1 MIAKEL
7 LNPKSIVIC
16 GVSSDVHK
24 PGGKALKNLLESPF
38 KGQVYAVNPKETEV
52 QGVKCY
58 AKVDDLPQVDC
69 AILCIAAKFC
79 TQTVD
84 VLAKEKGTKGFIII
98 SAGFSEENA
107 EGAAIEKHI
116 VDTINSVGGS
126 LIGPNC
132 TGFLNTNYAGC
143 FDTPIPTLDPKGVDF
158 ITGSGATAV
167 FIKEYGMSNGLK
179 FNSVWAVGNSAQLGI
194 EDVLEHLDETFDP
207 ERSSRVIM
215 LYMEKI
221 GDPQRLLKH
230 SRSLINKGCH
240 IAAIKSGGSVAGSR
254 AASSHTG
261 ALATNDA
268 AVDALFRKAG
278 IVRCQNRQEL
288 TTVCAVFM
296 YPELKG
302 NRCAVV
308 THAGGPAVML
318 TDVLSNGGMEV
329 PSLKEHPK
337 APELLSKLFAGSSVG
352 NPIDFLA
359 TGTAE
364 QLGYILD
371 AVENDFDEID
381 FSVVIFGSP
390 GLFSNKEVYD
400 LLDQKMR
407 TCKKPIFP
415 VLPSII
421 NVKEEIEDF
430 IAKGNINF
438 PEECVLGNAICKIYN
453 TPKPKTGIVES
464 LPIDKLI
471 ISPANEPANEPD
483 KDAVAAVAESIRQWG
498 MLSPITVSPKDGNY
512 RVVAGAK
519 RVRAAALAGMKE
531 IMAYIQEDAAVSDQP
546 DIDVVRIRKTVERC
560 KDGYMEIAD
569 YNELL
574 DAAGISR
581 KKSVEVSNK
590 EDALAF
596 AKEVGCSKDVP
607 LVMKVVGPLH
617 KSDVGGVTL
626 GVKDL
631 DTVAREFDRLIVI
644 PETYAVEMYPMLDGT
659 DVYIGAIRDP
669 KFGHQVFFGL
679 GGIFIEVLK
688 DVESVLVPTNK
699 EEVLK
704 KLKNLKGYKILEGVR
719 GQEGVN
725 LDLYADQIV
734 RVSALV
740 QAAPEIAEM
749 DLNPLLGNPR
759 YVTAVDARIR
769 LEK

>member
-7 LNPKSIVIC
+7 LNPRSIVIC
-16 GVSSDVHK
+16 GASSDVHK
-24 PGGKALKNLLESPF
+24 PGGKSLKNLLESPF

-79 TQTVD
+79 AQTVD
-84 VLAKEKGTKGFIII
+84 VLAKEKGCKGFIIV
-98 SAGFSEENA
+98 SAGFSEESH
-107 EGAAIEKHI
+107 EGAEIEKHI

-132 TGFLNTNYAGC
+132 TGFLNVNYAGC
-143 FDTPIPTLDPKGVDF
+143 FDTPIPPLDPKGVDF

-207 ERSSRVIM
+207 VKSSHVIM

-240 IAAIKSGGSVAGSR
+240 IAAIKSGGSAAGSR

-302 NRCAVV
+302 KRCAVI

-329 PSLKEHPK
+329 PSLKDHPAS
-337 APELLSKLFAGSSVG
+337 APLLEKLFGGSSVG

-364 QLGYILD
+364 QLGYIID
-371 AVENDFDEID
+371 TVENEYTDID

-421 NVKEEIEDF
+421 NVKSEIEDF

-438 PEECVLGNAICKIYN
+438 PEECVLGNALVKVYH
-453 TPKPKTGIVES
+453 TPKPQPENVE
-464 LPIDKLI
+464 LPK
-471 ISPANEPANEPD
+471 
-483 KDAVAAVAESIRQWG
+483 
-498 MLSPITVSPKDGNY
+498 
-512 RVVAGAK
+512 
-519 RVRAAALAGMKE
+519 
-531 IMAYIQEDAAVSDQP
+531 
-546 DIDVVRIRKTVERC
+546 IDVARIRKTVERC

-581 KKSVEVSNK
+581 KKSVEVSKK

-631 DTVAREFDRLIVI
+631 DTVAKEFDRLIVI

-659 DVYIGAIRDP
+659 DVYIGAIRDE
-669 KFGHQVFFGL
+669 KFGHQIFFGL

-688 DVESVLVPTNK
+688 DVQSALAPITAAEAK
-699 EEVLK
+699 EMLK
-704 KLKNLKGYKILEGVR
+704 QLKGYKILEGVR

-725 LDLYADQIV
+725 IDLYAEQV
-734 RVSALV
+734 ARVSALV

>member
-7 LNPKSIVIC
+7 LNPRSIVVC
-16 GVSSDVHK
+16 GASSDIHK

-38 KGQVYAVNPKETEV
+38 EGPVYAVNPKETEV

-58 AKVDDLPQVDC
+58 AKVDDLPQVEC

-79 TQTVD
+79 AQTVD
-84 VLAKEKGTKGFIII
+84 VLAKEKGCKGFIII
-98 SAGFSEENA
+98 SAGFSEESH
-107 EGAAIEKHI
+107 EGAEIEKHI

-132 TGFLNTNYAGC
+132 TGFLNVNYAGC
-143 FDTPIPTLDPKGVDF
+143 FDAPIPTLDPKGVDF

-207 ERSSRVIM
+207 EKSSRVIM

-230 SRSLINKGCH
+230 SRNLINKGCH
-240 IAAIKSGGSVAGSR
+240 IAAIKSGGSAAGQR

-278 IVRCQNRQEL
+278 IVRCHNRQEL
-288 TTVCAVFM
+288 TTVCGVFM
-296 YPELKG
+296 HPEIKG
-302 NRCAVV
+302 KRCAVI

-329 PSLKEHPK
+329 PSLKDHP
-337 APELLSKLFAGSSVG
+337 ASPALLEKLFGGSSVG

-364 QLGYILD
+364 QLGYIID
-371 AVENDFDEID
+371 TVENEYDEID

-400 LLDQKMR
+400 LLDEKMK

-421 NVKEEIEDF
+421 NVKDEIEDF
-430 IAKGNINF
+430 IAKGRINF
-438 PEECVLGNAICKIYN
+438 PEECVLGNAICKVYH
-453 TPKPKTGIVES
+453 TPKPQPEHVE
-464 LPIDKLI
+464 LP
-471 ISPANEPANEPD
+471 A
-483 KDAVAAVAESIRQWG
+483 
-498 MLSPITVSPKDGNY
+498 
-512 RVVAGAK
+512 
-519 RVRAAALAGMKE
+519 
-531 IMAYIQEDAAVSDQP
+531 
-546 DIDVVRIRKTVERC
+546 IDVARIRKTIDRC
-560 KDGYMEIAD
+560 QSGYLEIAD

-581 KKSVEVSNK
+581 KKSVEVNKK

-596 AKEVGCSKDVP
+596 AKEVGCGKDTP

-631 DTVAREFDRLIVI
+631 DTVSKEFDRLMAIKD
-644 PETYAVEMYPMLDGT
+644 TYAVEMYPMLDGT
-659 DVYIGAIRDP
+659 DVYIGAIKDP

-688 DVESVLVPTNK
+688 DVQSALAPITAGEAK
-699 EEVLK
+699 EMLK
-704 KLKNLKGYKILEGVR
+704 QLKGYKILQGVR

-725 LDLYADQIV
+725 LDLYADQV
-734 RVSALV
+734 ARVSALV

-769 LEK
+769 IEK

>member
-1 MIAKEL
+1 MIAREL
-7 LNPKSIVIC
+7 LDPKSIVVC
-16 GVSSDVHK
+16 GASSDIHK

-38 KGQVYAVNPKETEV
+38 SGPVYAVNPKETEV

-58 AKVDDLPQVDC
+58 ANVNELPQVEC

-79 TQTVD
+79 AQTVD
-84 VLAKEKGTKGFIII
+84 VLAKEKGCKGFIII

-116 VDTINSVGGS
+116 VETINSVGGS

-132 TGFLNTNYAGC
+132 TGFLNVNYAGC

-194 EDVLEHLDETFDP
+194 EDVLEYLDETFDP
-207 ERSSRVIM
+207 VKSSHVIM

-240 IAAIKSGGSVAGSR
+240 IAAIKSGGSAAGSR

-268 AVDALFRKAG
+268 VVDALFRKAG

-296 YPELKG
+296 HPEIKG
-302 NRCAVV
+302 KRCAVI

-329 PSLKEHPK
+329 PSLKEHP
-337 APELLSKLFAGSSVG
+337 ASPALLEKLFAGSSVG

-364 QLGYILD
+364 QLGYIID
-371 AVENDFDEID
+371 TVENEYTDID

-400 LLDQKMR
+400 LLDQKMK

-421 NVKEEIEDF
+421 NVKDEIEDF
-430 IAKGNINF
+430 IAKGRINF
-438 PEECVLGNAICKIYN
+438 PEECVLGNAICKVYD
-453 TPKPKTGIVES
+453 TPKP
-464 LPIDKLI
+464 
-471 ISPANEPANEPD
+471 
-483 KDAVAAVAESIRQWG
+483 
-498 MLSPITVSPKDGNY
+498 
-512 RVVAGAK
+512 
-519 RVRAAALAGMKE
+519 
-531 IMAYIQEDAAVSDQP
+531 QP
-546 DIDVVRIRKTVERC
+546 ENPEMPQIDVKRIREVIDSCE
-560 KDGYMEIAD
+560 DGYIDPAKI
-569 YNELL
+569 YQLL
-574 DAAGISR
+574 DAAGIAQKQIR
-581 KKSVEVSNK
+581 VVDKKQQAV
-590 EDALAF
+590 DF
-596 AKEVGCSKDVP
+596 ANEVGYP
-607 LVMKVVGPLH
+607 LVMKVVGPVH

-626 GVKDL
+626 NVRDIE
-631 DTVAREFDRLIVI
+631 TVQKEFDRLMAIKD
-644 PETYAVEMYPMLDGT
+644 TYAVEMYPMLDGT
-659 DVYIGAIRDP
+659 EVYIGAIRDE

-688 DVESVLVPTNK
+688 DVQSALAPVNVVEAKDLLT
-699 EEVLK
+699 
-704 KLKNLKGYKILEGVR
+704 KLRGYKILQGVR
-719 GQEGVN
+719 GQQPVN
-725 LDLYADQIV
+725 VDVYAEQIA

-749 DLNPLLGNPR
+749 DLNPLLGNPKN
-759 YVTAVDARIR
+759 VVAVDARIR
-769 LEK
+769 IEK

>member
-1 MIAKEL
+1 M
-7 LNPKSIVIC
+7 
-16 GVSSDVHK
+16 
-24 PGGKALKNLLESPF
+24 KNLLESPF
-38 KGQVYAVNPKETEV
+38 RGPVYAVNPKETEV

-58 AKVDDLPQVDC
+58 AKVEDLPQVDC
-69 AILCIAAKFC
+69 ALLCIAAKFC
-79 TQTVD
+79 AHTVD
-84 VLAKEKGTKGFIII
+84 VLAKEKGCKGFIII
-98 SAGFSEENA
+98 SAGFSEESH
-107 EGAAIEKHI
+107 EGAEIEKHI

-132 TGFLNTNYAGC
+132 TGFLNVNYAGC
-143 FDTPIPTLDPKGVDF
+143 FDTPIPPLNPKGVDF

-167 FIKEYGMSNGLK
+167 FIKEYGMSNGLQ

-207 ERSSRVIM
+207 EKSSHVIM

-240 IAAIKSGGSVAGSR
+240 IAAIKSGNSAAGSR

-261 ALATNDA
+261 ALATSDA

-296 YPELKG
+296 HPELRGK
-302 NRCAVV
+302 RCAVV

-329 PSLKEHPK
+329 PSLKEHPASK
-337 APELLSKLFAGSSVG
+337 ALLEKLFPGSSVG

-371 AVENDFDEID
+371 AVENDYTDID

-400 LLDQKMR
+400 LLDEKMK

-421 NVKEEIEDF
+421 NVKDEINDF
-430 IAKGNINF
+430 IAKGRINF
-438 PEECVLGNAICKIYN
+438 PEECVLGNAICKVYN
-453 TPKPKTGIVES
+453 TPKPQPEHVE
-464 LPIDKLI
+464 LP
-471 ISPANEPANEPD
+471 
-483 KDAVAAVAESIRQWG
+483 Q
-498 MLSPITVSPKDGNY
+498 
-512 RVVAGAK
+512 
-519 RVRAAALAGMKE
+519 
-531 IMAYIQEDAAVSDQP
+531 
-546 DIDVVRIRKTVERC
+546 IDVARIRKTIDRC
-560 KDGYMEIAD
+560 KDGYLEIAD

-581 KKSVEVSNK
+581 KKSVEVSKK
-590 EDALAF
+590 EEALAF

-631 DTVAREFDRLIVI
+631 DTVAKEFDRLIVI
-644 PETYAVEMYPMLDGT
+644 PETYAVEMYPMLEGL
-659 DVYIGAIRDP
+659 DVYIGAIKDA

-688 DVESVLVPTNK
+688 DVQSALAPITAAEAK
-699 EEVLK
+699 EMLK
-704 KLKNLKGYKILEGVR
+704 QLKGYKILEGVR

-725 LDLYADQIV
+725 IDLYADQV
-734 RVSALV
+734 ARVSALV

-769 LEK
+769 IEK

>member
-1 MIAKEL
+1 MIAREL
-7 LNPKSIVIC
+7 LDPKSIVVC
-16 GVSSDVHK
+16 GASSDIHK

-38 KGQVYAVNPKETEV
+38 QGPVYAVNPKETEV

-58 AKVDDLPQVDC
+58 AKVDDLPQVEC
-69 AILCIAAKFC
+69 AIICIAAKFC
-79 TQTVD
+79 AQTVD
-84 VLAKEKGTKGFIII
+84 VLAKEKGCRGFIII

-116 VDTINSVGGS
+116 VETINNVGGS

-132 TGFLNTNYAGC
+132 TGFLNVNYAGC

-207 ERSSRVIM
+207 VKSSRVIM

-240 IAAIKSGGSVAGSR
+240 IAAIKSGGSAAGSR

-268 AVDALFRKAG
+268 VVDALFRKAG

-288 TTVCAVFM
+288 TTVCGVFM
-296 YPELKG
+296 HPEIKG
-302 NRCAVV
+302 KRCAVI

-329 PSLKEHPK
+329 PSLKEHP
-337 APELLSKLFAGSSVG
+337 ASPALLEKLFAGSSVG

-364 QLGYILD
+364 QLGYIID
-371 AVENDFDEID
+371 TVENEYTDID

-400 LLDQKMR
+400 LLDQKMK

-430 IAKGNINF
+430 IAKGRINF
-438 PEECVLGNAICKIYN
+438 PEECVLGNAICKVYN
-453 TPKPKTGIVES
+453 TPKPQPENVEM
-464 LPIDKLI
+464 PKID
-471 ISPANEPANEPD
+471 
-483 KDAVAAVAESIRQWG
+483 
-498 MLSPITVSPKDGNY
+498 T
-512 RVVAGAK
+512 
-519 RVRAAALAGMKE
+519 
-531 IMAYIQEDAAVSDQP
+531 
-546 DIDVVRIRKTVERC
+546 VRIRKCIDSCEN
-560 KDGYMEIAD
+560 GYIGPD
-569 YNELL
+569 KIYELL
-574 DAAGISR
+574 DAAGIAQKQIR
-581 KKSVEVSNK
+581 VVDKKQQ
-590 EDALAF
+590 ALDF
-596 AKEVGCSKDVP
+596 ANEVGYP
-607 LVMKVVGPLH
+607 LVMKVVGPVH

-626 GVKDL
+626 NVRDIE
-631 DTVAREFDRLIVI
+631 TVGKEFDRLMAIKD
-644 PETYAVEMYPMLDGT
+644 TYAVEMYPMLDGT
-659 DVYIGAIRDP
+659 EVYIGAIRDA

-688 DVESVLVPTNK
+688 DVQSSLVPISAAEAK
-699 EEVLK
+699 EALT
-704 KLKNLKGYKILEGVR
+704 KLRGYKILQGVR
-719 GQEGVN
+719 GQQPVN
-725 LDLYADQIV
+725 VDVYAEQIA
-734 RVSALV
+734 RVAALV
-740 QAAPEIAEM
+740 MAAPEIAEM
-749 DLNPLLGNPR
+749 DLNPLLGNPKN
-759 YVTAVDARIR
+759 VVAVDARIR
-769 LEK
+769 IEK

>member
-7 LNPKSIVIC
+7 LNPKSIVVC
-16 GVSSDVHK
+16 GASSDIHK

-38 KGQVYAVNPKETEV
+38 KGPVYAVNPKEAEV

-69 AILCIAAKFC
+69 AIICIAAKFC
-79 TQTVD
+79 AQTVD
-84 VLAKEKGTKGFIII
+84 VLAKEKGCKGFIII

-132 TGFLNTNYAGC
+132 TGFLNVNYAGC
-143 FDTPIPTLDPKGVDF
+143 FDTPIPPLDPKGVDF

-207 ERSSRVIM
+207 EKSSRVIM

-240 IAAIKSGGSVAGSR
+240 IAAIKSGGSAAGSR

-268 AVDALFRKAG
+268 VVDALFRKAG

-288 TTVCAVFM
+288 TTVCAIFM
-296 YPELKG
+296 HPEIKG
-302 NRCAVV
+302 KRCAVI

-329 PSLKEHPK
+329 PSLKEHP
-337 APELLSKLFAGSSVG
+337 ASPALLEKLFAGSSVG

-364 QLGYILD
+364 QLGYIID
-371 AVENDFDEID
+371 TVENEYDDID

-400 LLDQKMR
+400 LLDAKMK

-421 NVKEEIEDF
+421 NVKDEIEDF
-430 IAKGNINF
+430 IAKGRINF

-453 TPKPKTGIVES
+453 TPKP
-464 LPIDKLI
+464 
-471 ISPANEPANEPD
+471 
-483 KDAVAAVAESIRQWG
+483 
-498 MLSPITVSPKDGNY
+498 
-512 RVVAGAK
+512 
-519 RVRAAALAGMKE
+519 
-531 IMAYIQEDAAVSDQP
+531 QP
-546 DIDVVRIRKTVERC
+546 EDVVMPQVDTARIRKCIDSCE
-560 KDGYMEIAD
+560 DGYIAPD
-569 YNELL
+569 KIYELL
-574 DAAGISR
+574 DAAGIAQKQIR
-581 KKSVEVSNK
+581 VVDKKQQ
-590 EDALAF
+590 ALDF
-596 AKEVGCSKDVP
+596 ANEVGYP
-607 LVMKVVGPLH
+607 LVMKVVGPVH

-626 GVKDL
+626 NVRDIE
-631 DTVAREFDRLIVI
+631 TVGKEFDRLMAIKD
-644 PETYAVEMYPMLDGT
+644 TYAVEMYPMLDGT
-659 DVYIGAIRDP
+659 EVYIGAIRDK

-688 DVESVLVPTNK
+688 DVQSSLVPISADEAK
-699 EEVLK
+699 EALT
-704 KLKNLKGYKILEGVR
+704 KLRGYKILQGVR
-719 GQEGVN
+719 GQQPVN
-725 LDLYADQIV
+725 IDVYAEQIA
-734 RVSALV
+734 RVAALV
-740 QAAPEIAEM
+740 MAAPEIAEM
-749 DLNPLLGNPR
+749 DLNPLLGNPKN
-759 YVTAVDARIR
+759 VVAVDARIR
-769 LEK
+769 IEK

>member
-1 MIAKEL
+1 MIAREL
-7 LNPKSIVIC
+7 LDPKSIVVC
-16 GVSSDVHK
+16 GASSDIHK

-38 KGQVYAVNPKETEV
+38 RGPVYAVNPKETEV

-58 AKVDDLPQVDC
+58 AKVDDLPQVEC

-79 TQTVD
+79 AQTVD
-84 VLAKEKGTKGFIII
+84 VLAKEKGCKGFIII
-98 SAGFSEENA
+98 SAGFSEESH
-107 EGAAIEKHI
+107 EGAEIEKHI

-132 TGFLNTNYAGC
+132 TGFLNVNYAGC
-143 FDTPIPTLDPKGVDF
+143 FDTPIPPLNPKGVDF

-167 FIKEYGMSNGLK
+167 FIKEYGMSNGLQ

-207 ERSSRVIM
+207 VKSSHVIM

-240 IAAIKSGGSVAGSR
+240 IAAIKSGNSAAGSR

-261 ALATNDA
+261 ALATSDA

-296 YPELKG
+296 HPELKG
-302 NRCAVV
+302 KRCAVV

-318 TDVLSNGGMEV
+318 TDVLSNGGMEI

-337 APELLSKLFAGSSVG
+337 APELLSKLFGGSSVG

-400 LLDQKMR
+400 LLDEKMK

-421 NVKEEIEDF
+421 NVKDEINDF
-430 IAKGNINF
+430 IAKGRINF
-438 PEECVLGNAICKIYN
+438 PEECVLGNAICKVYN
-453 TPKPKTGIVES
+453 TPKPQPEHVE
-464 LPIDKLI
+464 LPK
-471 ISPANEPANEPD
+471 
-483 KDAVAAVAESIRQWG
+483 
-498 MLSPITVSPKDGNY
+498 
-512 RVVAGAK
+512 
-519 RVRAAALAGMKE
+519 
-531 IMAYIQEDAAVSDQP
+531 
-546 DIDVVRIRKTVERC
+546 IDVARIRKTIDRC
-560 KDGYMEIAD
+560 KSGYLEIAD

-581 KKSVEVSNK
+581 KKSVEVSKK

-631 DTVAREFDRLIVI
+631 DTVAKEFDRLIVI
-644 PETYAVEMYPMLDGT
+644 PETYAVEMYPMLDGL
-659 DVYIGAIRDP
+659 DVYIGAIKDA
-669 KFGHQVFFGL
+669 KFGHQIFFGL

-688 DVESVLVPTNK
+688 DVQSALAPITAAEAK
-699 EEVLK
+699 EMLK
-704 KLKNLKGYKILEGVR
+704 QLKGYKILEGVR

-725 LDLYADQIV
+725 IDLYADQV
-734 RVSALV
+734 ARVSALV

-769 LEK
+769 IEK

>member
-1 MIAKEL
+1 MIAREL
-7 LNPKSIVIC
+7 LNPKSIVVC
-16 GVSSDVHK
+16 GASSDIHK

-38 KGQVYAVNPKETEV
+38 QGPVYAVNPKETEV

-58 AKVDDLPQVDC
+58 AKVDDLPQVEC
-69 AILCIAAKFC
+69 AIICIAAKFC
-79 TQTVD
+79 AQTVD
-84 VLAKEKGTKGFIII
+84 VLAKEKGCKGFIII

-132 TGFLNTNYAGC
+132 TGFLNVNYAGC

-194 EDVLEHLDETFDP
+194 EDVLEYLDETFDP
-207 ERSSRVIM
+207 VKSSHVIM

-240 IAAIKSGGSVAGSR
+240 IAAIKSGGSAAGSR
-254 AASSHTG
+254 AALSHTG

-268 AVDALFRKAG
+268 VVDALFRKAG
-278 IVRCQNRQEL
+278 IVRCHNRQEL
-288 TTVCAVFM
+288 TTVCGVFM
-296 YPELKG
+296 HPELKG
-302 NRCAVV
+302 KRCAVI

-329 PSLKEHPK
+329 PSLKEHP
-337 APELLSKLFAGSSVG
+337 ASPALLAKLFGGSSVG

-364 QLGYILD
+364 QLGYIID
-371 AVENDFDEID
+371 TVENEYTDID

-400 LLDQKMR
+400 LLDEKMK

-421 NVKEEIEDF
+421 NVKDEIEDF
-430 IAKGNINF
+430 IAKGRINF
-438 PEECVLGNAICKIYN
+438 PEECVLGNAICKVYN
-453 TPKPKTGIVES
+453 TPKPQPEN
-464 LPIDKLI
+464 PDMPNIDVKRI
-471 ISPANEPANEPD
+471 REVIDSCDNGYIDPD
-483 KDAVAAVAESIRQWG
+483 KIYQ
-498 MLSPITVSPKDGNY
+498 
-512 RVVAGAK
+512 
-519 RVRAAALAGMKE
+519 
-531 IMAYIQEDAAVSDQP
+531 
-546 DIDVVRIRKTVERC
+546 
-560 KDGYMEIAD
+560 
-569 YNELL
+569 LL
-574 DAAGISR
+574 DAAGIAQKQIR
-581 KKSVEVSNK
+581 VVDQKQQAV
-590 EDALAF
+590 DF
-596 AKEVGCSKDVP
+596 ANEVGYP
-607 LVMKVVGPLH
+607 LVMKVVGPVH

-626 GVKDL
+626 NVRDI
-631 DTVAREFDRLIVI
+631 DTVQKEFDRLMAIKD
-644 PETYAVEMYPMLDGT
+644 TYAVEMYPMLDGT
-659 DVYIGAIRDP
+659 EVYIGAIRDA

-688 DVESVLVPTNK
+688 DVQSALAPVNVAEAKDLLT
-699 EEVLK
+699 
-704 KLKNLKGYKILEGVR
+704 KLRGYKILQGVR
-719 GQEGVN
+719 GQQPVN
-725 LDLYADQIV
+725 IDVYAEQIA
-734 RVSALV
+734 RVSTLV
-740 QAAPEIAEM
+740 MAAPEIAEM
-749 DLNPLLGNPR
+749 DLNPLLGNPKN
-759 YVTAVDARIR
+759 VVAVDARIR
-769 LEK
+769 IEK

>member
-16 GVSSDVHK
+16 GASSDIHK
-24 PGGKALKNLLESPF
+24 PGGKSLKNLLESPF
-38 KGQVYAVNPKETEV
+38 KGQIYAVNPKETEV

-58 AKVDDLPQVDC
+58 AKVEDLPQVDC
-69 AILCIAAKFC
+69 ALLCIAAKFC
-79 TQTVD
+79 AHTVD
-84 VLAKEKGTKGFIII
+84 VLAKEKGCKGFIII
-98 SAGFSEENA
+98 SAGFSEESH
-107 EGAAIEKHI
+107 EGAEIEKHI

-132 TGFLNTNYAGC
+132 TGFLNVNYAGC
-143 FDTPIPTLDPKGVDF
+143 FDTPIPPLNPKGVDF

-167 FIKEYGMSNGLK
+167 FIKEYGMSNGLQ

-207 ERSSRVIM
+207 EKSSRVIM

-230 SRSLINKGCH
+230 SRNLINKGCH
-240 IAAIKSGGSVAGSR
+240 IAAIKSGNSAAGSR

-261 ALATNDA
+261 ALATSDA

-296 YPELKG
+296 HPEIKG
-302 NRCAVV
+302 KRCAVV

-329 PSLKEHPK
+329 PSLKEHP
-337 APELLSKLFAGSSVG
+337 ASPALLAKLFGGSSVG

-364 QLGYILD
+364 QLGYIID
-371 AVENDFDEID
+371 TVENEYDEID

-400 LLDQKMR
+400 LLDEKMK

-421 NVKEEIEDF
+421 NVKDEINDF
-430 IAKGNINF
+430 IAKGRINF

-453 TPKPKTGIVES
+453 TPKPQPEHVE
-464 LPIDKLI
+464 LPK
-471 ISPANEPANEPD
+471 
-483 KDAVAAVAESIRQWG
+483 
-498 MLSPITVSPKDGNY
+498 
-512 RVVAGAK
+512 
-519 RVRAAALAGMKE
+519 
-531 IMAYIQEDAAVSDQP
+531 
-546 DIDVVRIRKTVERC
+546 IDVARIRKTIDRC
-560 KDGYMEIAD
+560 KSGYLEIAD

-581 KKSVEVSNK
+581 KKSVEVSKK

-631 DTVAREFDRLIVI
+631 DTVAKEFDRLIVI
-644 PETYAVEMYPMLDGT
+644 PETYAVEMYPMLDGI
-659 DVYIGAIRDP
+659 DVYIGAIKDA

-688 DVESVLVPTNK
+688 DVQSALAPITAAEAK
-699 EEVLK
+699 EMLK
-704 KLKNLKGYKILEGVR
+704 QLKGYKILQGVR

-725 LDLYADQIV
+725 LDLYADQV
-734 RVSALV
+734 ARVSALV

-769 LEK
+769 IEK

>member
-1 MIAKEL
+1 MINPKL
-7 LNPKSIVIC
+7 LNPQSIVVC
-16 GVSSDVHK
+16 GASSDIHK
-24 PGGKALKNLLESPF
+24 PGGKALKNLLESAF
-38 KGQVYAVNPKETEV
+38 KGDVYAVNPKETEV

-79 TQTVD
+79 AQTVD
-84 VLAKEKGTKGFIII
+84 VLTQQKGTKGFIII
-98 SAGFSEENA
+98 SAGFSEENE

-116 VDTINSVGGS
+116 VDAINAVGGS

-132 TGFLNTNYAGC
+132 TGFLNTNYSGC
-143 FDTPIPTLDPKGVDF
+143 FDTPIPKLDPKGVDF

-207 ERSSRVIM
+207 EKSSHVIM

-221 GDPQRLLKH
+221 GDPMRLLKH

-240 IAAIKSGGSVAGSR
+240 IAAIKSGGSAAGSR

-268 AVDALFRKAG
+268 AVDALFQKAG

-288 TTVCAVFM
+288 TTVCGVFM
-296 YPELKG
+296 HPEIKG
-302 NRCAVV
+302 KRCAVI

-329 PSLKEHPK
+329 PPLKDHP
-337 APELLSKLFAGSSVG
+337 ASPALLAKLFGGSSVG

-364 QLGYILD
+364 QLGYIID
-371 AVENDFDEID
+371 TVENEYTDID

-400 LLDQKMR
+400 LLDEKMK

-421 NVKEEIEDF
+421 NVKDEIADF
-430 IAKGNINF
+430 IAKGRINF
-438 PEECVLGNAICKIYN
+438 PEECVLGNAICKVYN
-453 TPKPKTGIVES
+453 TPKPQPENVE
-464 LPIDKLI
+464 LPK
-471 ISPANEPANEPD
+471 
-483 KDAVAAVAESIRQWG
+483 
-498 MLSPITVSPKDGNY
+498 
-512 RVVAGAK
+512 
-519 RVRAAALAGMKE
+519 
-531 IMAYIQEDAAVSDQP
+531 
-546 DIDVVRIRKTVERC
+546 IDVARIRATVDRC

-581 KKSVEVSNK
+581 KKSVEVSKK

-631 DTVAREFDRLIVI
+631 DTVAKEFDRLIVI

-669 KFGHQVFFGL
+669 KFGHQIFFGL

-688 DVESVLVPTNK
+688 DVQSALAPITAAEAK
-699 EEVLK
+699 EMLT
-704 KLKNLKGYKILEGVR
+704 KLRGYKILQGVR
-719 GQEGVN
+719 GQEPVN
-725 LDLYADQIV
+725 LDLYADQV
-734 RVSALV
+734 ARVSALV

>member
-7 LNPKSIVIC
+7 LNPKSIVVC
-16 GVSSDVHK
+16 GASSDVHK

-38 KGQVYAVNPKETEV
+38 KGQVYAVNPKESEV

-58 AKVDDLPQVDC
+58 AKVDDLPQVEC
-69 AILCIAAKFC
+69 AVLCIAAKFC
-79 TQTVD
+79 AQTVD
-84 VLAKEKGTKGFIII
+84 VLAKEKGCKGFIII

-132 TGFLNTNYAGC
+132 TGFLNVNYAGC
-143 FDTPIPTLDPKGVDF
+143 FDTPIPTLDPHGVDF

-167 FIKEYGMSNGLK
+167 FIKEYGISNGLK

-207 ERSSRVIM
+207 VKSSRVIM

-230 SRSLINKGCH
+230 SRNLINKGCH
-240 IAAIKSGGSVAGSR
+240 IAAIKSGGSAAGSR

-278 IVRCQNRQEL
+278 IVRCHNRQEL

-296 YPELKG
+296 HPEIKG
-302 NRCAVV
+302 KRCAVV

-329 PSLKEHPK
+329 PSLKEHPASK
-337 APELLSKLFAGSSVG
+337 ALLEKLFPGSSVG

-371 AVENDFDEID
+371 TVENDYTDID

-400 LLDQKMR
+400 LLDEKMK

-421 NVKEEIEDF
+421 NVKDEINDF
-430 IAKGNINF
+430 ISKGRINF
-438 PEECVLGNAICKIYN
+438 PEECVLGNAICKVYH
-453 TPKPKTGIVES
+453 TPKPQPEHVE
-464 LPIDKLI
+464 LPQVD
-471 ISPANEPANEPD
+471 
-483 KDAVAAVAESIRQWG
+483 VA
-498 MLSPITVSPKDGNY
+498 
-512 RVVAGAK
+512 
-519 RVRAAALAGMKE
+519 
-531 IMAYIQEDAAVSDQP
+531 
-546 DIDVVRIRKTVERC
+546 RIRKTIDRC
-560 KDGYMEIAD
+560 KDGYLEIAD

-581 KKSVEVSNK
+581 KKSVEVSKK

-631 DTVAREFDRLIVI
+631 DTVAKEFDRLIVI
-644 PETYAVEMYPMLDGT
+644 PETYAVEMYPMLDGI
-659 DVYIGAIRDP
+659 DVYIGAIKDA
-669 KFGHQVFFGL
+669 KFGHQIFFGL

-688 DVESVLVPTNK
+688 DVQSALAPITADEAK
-699 EEVLK
+699 EMLK
-704 KLKNLKGYKILEGVR
+704 QLKGYKILQGVR

-725 LDLYADQIV
+725 LDLYADQV
-734 RVSALV
+734 ARVSALV

-769 LEK
+769 IEK

>member
-7 LNPKSIVIC
+7 LNPRSIVIC
-16 GVSSDVHK
+16 GASSDVHK
-24 PGGKALKNLLESPF
+24 PGGKSLKNLLESPF

-79 TQTVD
+79 AQTVD
-84 VLAKEKGTKGFIII
+84 VLAKEKGCKGFIIV
-98 SAGFSEENA
+98 SAGFSEESH
-107 EGAAIEKHI
+107 EGAEIEKHI

-132 TGFLNTNYAGC
+132 TGFLNVNYAGC
-143 FDTPIPTLDPKGVDF
+143 FDTPIPPLDPKGVDF

-207 ERSSRVIM
+207 VKSSHVIM

-240 IAAIKSGGSVAGSR
+240 IAAIKSGGSAAGSR

-296 YPELKG
+296 HPEIKG
-302 NRCAVV
+302 KRCAVI

-329 PSLKEHPK
+329 PSLKDHP
-337 APELLSKLFAGSSVG
+337 ASPALLEKLFGGSSVG

-364 QLGYILD
+364 QLGYIID
-371 AVENDFDEID
+371 TVENEYTDID

-400 LLDQKMR
+400 LLDEKMK

-421 NVKEEIEDF
+421 NVKDEINDF
-430 IAKGNINF
+430 IAKGRINF
-438 PEECVLGNAICKIYN
+438 PEECVLGNAICKVYN
-453 TPKPKTGIVES
+453 TPKPQPEHVD
-464 LPIDKLI
+464 LP
-471 ISPANEPANEPD
+471 A
-483 KDAVAAVAESIRQWG
+483 
-498 MLSPITVSPKDGNY
+498 
-512 RVVAGAK
+512 
-519 RVRAAALAGMKE
+519 
-531 IMAYIQEDAAVSDQP
+531 
-546 DIDVVRIRKTVERC
+546 IDVARIRRTVERC

-581 KKSVEVSNK
+581 KKSVEVSKK

-644 PETYAVEMYPMLDGT
+644 PETYAVEMYPMLDGI
-659 DVYIGAIRDP
+659 DVYIGAIKDP
-669 KFGHQVFFGL
+669 KFGHQIFFGL

-688 DVESVLVPTNK
+688 DVQSALAPITAAEAK
-699 EEVLK
+699 EMLTK
-704 KLKNLKGYKILEGVR
+704 LKGYKILQGVR

-725 LDLYADQIV
+725 IDLYAEQV
-734 RVSALV
+734 ARVSALV

>member
-1 MIAKEL
+1 MINPKL
-7 LNPKSIVIC
+7 LAPKSIVIC
-16 GVSSDVHK
+16 GASSDIHK
-24 PGGKALKNLLESPF
+24 PGGKVLKNLKESGF
-38 KGQVYAVNPKETEV
+38 KGQIYAVNPKETEV
-52 QGVKCY
+52 QGIKCFS
-58 AKVDDLPQVDC
+58 KVEELPQVDC
-69 AILCIAAKFC
+69 AILAIAAKYC
-79 TQTVD
+79 PSTVD
-84 VLAKEKGTKGFIII
+84 VLAHQKGTGGFIIV
-98 SAGFSEENA
+98 SAGFSEENETGA
-107 EGAAIEKHI
+107 ELERQI
-116 VDTINSVGGS
+116 VEHINSVGGS

-132 TGFLNTNYAGC
+132 TGFLNTNYCGA
-143 FDTPIPTLDPKGVDF
+143 FDTPIPTLDPHGVDF

-167 FIKEYGMSNGLK
+167 FIKEYGISNGLT

-194 EDVLEHLDETFDP
+194 EDVLEHLDNTFDP
-207 ERSSRVIM
+207 VKSSRVIM

-240 IAAIKSGGSVAGSR
+240 IAAIKSGGSAAGSR

-296 YPELKG
+296 HPEIKG
-302 NRCAVV
+302 KRCAVI

-337 APELLSKLFAGSSVG
+337 SPELLSKLFAGSSVG

-364 QLGYILD
+364 QLGYIID
-371 AVENDFDEID
+371 AVENDYTDID

-390 GLFSNKEVYD
+390 GLFSNHEVYT
-400 LLDQKMR
+400 LLDEKMK
-407 TCKKPIFP
+407 TCRKPIFP

-421 NVKEEIEDF
+421 NVKDEIQEF
-430 IAKGNINF
+430 INRGRINF
-438 PEECVLGNAICKIYN
+438 PEECVLGNAICKVYN
-453 TPKPKTGIVES
+453 TPKPQPEHVE
-464 LPIDKLI
+464 LP
-471 ISPANEPANEPD
+471 A
-483 KDAVAAVAESIRQWG
+483 
-498 MLSPITVSPKDGNY
+498 
-512 RVVAGAK
+512 
-519 RVRAAALAGMKE
+519 
-531 IMAYIQEDAAVSDQP
+531 
-546 DIDVVRIRKTVERC
+546 IDVARIRKTVERC

-581 KKSVEVSNK
+581 KKSVEVDKK

-626 GVKDL
+626 GVKDME
-631 DTVAREFDRLIVI
+631 TVAKEFDRLIVI
-644 PETYAVEMYPMLDGT
+644 PETYAVEMYPMLDGI

-669 KFGHQVFFGL
+669 KFGHQIFFGL

-688 DVESVLVPTNK
+688 DVQSALAPITAAEAK
-699 EEVLK
+699 EMLTQ
-704 KLKNLKGYKILEGVR
+704 LKGYKILQGVR

-725 LDLYADQIV
+725 LDLYADQIA

>member
-7 LNPKSIVIC
+7 LNPKSIVVC
-16 GVSSDVHK
+16 GASSDVHK
-24 PGGKALKNLLESPF
+24 PGGKSLKNLLESPF
-38 KGQVYAVNPKETEV
+38 KGQIYAVNPKETEV

-58 AKVDDLPQVDC
+58 AKVDDLPQVEC
-69 AILCIAAKFC
+69 AIICIAAKFC
-79 TQTVD
+79 AQTVD
-84 VLAKEKGTKGFIII
+84 VLALQKGCKGFIII
-98 SAGFSEENA
+98 SAGFSEESH
-107 EGAAIEKHI
+107 EGAEIEKHI

-132 TGFLNTNYAGC
+132 TGFLNVNYAGC
-143 FDTPIPTLDPKGVDF
+143 FDTPIPTLDPHGVDF

-167 FIKEYGMSNGLK
+167 FIKEYGISNGLK

-207 ERSSRVIM
+207 VKSSRVIM

-240 IAAIKSGGSVAGSR
+240 IAAIKSGNSAAGSR

-261 ALATNDA
+261 ALATSDA

-278 IVRCQNRQEL
+278 IVRCHNRQEL

-296 YPELKG
+296 HPEIKG
-302 NRCAVV
+302 KRCAVI

-329 PSLKEHPK
+329 PSLKEHP
-337 APELLSKLFAGSSVG
+337 ASPALLAKLFGGSSVG

-364 QLGYILD
+364 QLGYIID
-371 AVENDFDEID
+371 TVENEYTDID

-400 LLDQKMR
+400 LLDEKMK

-421 NVKEEIEDF
+421 NVKDEINDF
-430 IAKGNINF
+430 IAKGRINF
-438 PEECVLGNAICKIYN
+438 PEECVLGNAICKVYN
-453 TPKPKTGIVES
+453 TPKPQPEHVE
-464 LPIDKLI
+464 LPK
-471 ISPANEPANEPD
+471 
-483 KDAVAAVAESIRQWG
+483 
-498 MLSPITVSPKDGNY
+498 
-512 RVVAGAK
+512 
-519 RVRAAALAGMKE
+519 
-531 IMAYIQEDAAVSDQP
+531 
-546 DIDVVRIRKTVERC
+546 IDVARIRKTIDRC
-560 KDGYMEIAD
+560 KSGYLEIAD

-581 KKSVEVSNK
+581 KKSVEVSKK

-631 DTVAREFDRLIVI
+631 DTVAKEFDRLIVI
-644 PETYAVEMYPMLDGT
+644 PETYAVEMYPMLDGI
-659 DVYIGAIRDP
+659 DVYIGAIKDA
-669 KFGHQVFFGL
+669 KFGHQIFFGL

-688 DVESVLVPTNK
+688 DVQSALAPITADEAK
-699 EEVLK
+699 EMLK
-704 KLKNLKGYKILEGVR
+704 QLKGYKILQGVR

-725 LDLYADQIV
+725 LDLYADQV
-734 RVSALV
+734 ARVSALV

-769 LEK
+769 IEK

>member
-7 LNPKSIVIC
+7 LNPRSIVIC
-16 GVSSDVHK
+16 GASSDVHK
-24 PGGKALKNLLESPF
+24 PGGKSLKNLLESPF

-58 AKVDDLPQVDC
+58 AKVEDLPQVDC

-79 TQTVD
+79 AQTVD
-84 VLAKEKGTKGFIII
+84 VLAKEKGCKGFIIV
-98 SAGFSEENA
+98 SAGFSEESH
-107 EGAAIEKHI
+107 EGAEIEKHI

-132 TGFLNTNYAGC
+132 TGFLNVNYAGC
-143 FDTPIPTLDPKGVDF
+143 FDTPIPPLDPKGVDF

-207 ERSSRVIM
+207 EKSSHVIM

-240 IAAIKSGGSVAGSR
+240 IAAIKSGGSAAGSR

-302 NRCAVV
+302 KRCAVV

-318 TDVLSNGGMEV
+318 TDVLSNGGMDV
-329 PSLKEHPK
+329 PSLKDHP
-337 APELLSKLFAGSSVG
+337 ASPALLEKLFGGSSVG

-371 AVENDFDEID
+371 TVENEYTDID

-421 NVKEEIEDF
+421 NVKSEIEDF

-438 PEECVLGNAICKIYN
+438 PEECVLGNALVKVYN
-453 TPKPKTGIVES
+453 TPKPQPENVE
-464 LPIDKLI
+464 LPK
-471 ISPANEPANEPD
+471 
-483 KDAVAAVAESIRQWG
+483 
-498 MLSPITVSPKDGNY
+498 
-512 RVVAGAK
+512 
-519 RVRAAALAGMKE
+519 
-531 IMAYIQEDAAVSDQP
+531 
-546 DIDVVRIRKTVERC
+546 IDVARIRKTVERC
-560 KDGYMEIAD
+560 KNGYMEIAD

-581 KKSVEVSNK
+581 KKSVEVSKK

-631 DTVAREFDRLIVI
+631 DTVAKEFDRLIVI

-659 DVYIGAIRDP
+659 DVYIGAIRDE
-669 KFGHQVFFGL
+669 KFGHQIFFGL

-688 DVESVLVPTNK
+688 DVQSALAPITAAEAK
-699 EEVLK
+699 EMLK
-704 KLKNLKGYKILEGVR
+704 QLKGYKILEGVR

-725 LDLYADQIV
+725 IDLYADQV
-734 RVSALV
+734 ARVSALV

>member
-7 LNPKSIVIC
+7 LNPRSIVIC
-16 GVSSDVHK
+16 GASSDVHK
-24 PGGKALKNLLESPF
+24 PGGKSLKNLLESPF

-79 TQTVD
+79 AQTVD
-84 VLAKEKGTKGFIII
+84 VLAKEKGCKGFIIV
-98 SAGFSEENA
+98 SAGFSEESH
-107 EGAAIEKHI
+107 EGAEIEKHI

-132 TGFLNTNYAGC
+132 TGFLNVNYAGC
-143 FDTPIPTLDPKGVDF
+143 FDTPIPPLDPKGVDF

-207 ERSSRVIM
+207 VKSSHVIM

-240 IAAIKSGGSVAGSR
+240 IAAIKSGGSAAGSR

-296 YPELKG
+296 HPEIKG
-302 NRCAVV
+302 KRCAVI

-329 PSLKEHPK
+329 PSLKEHP
-337 APELLSKLFAGSSVG
+337 ASPALLAKLFGGSSVG

-364 QLGYILD
+364 QLGYIID
-371 AVENDFDEID
+371 TVENEYDEID

-400 LLDQKMR
+400 LLDEKMK

-421 NVKEEIEDF
+421 NVKDEIADF
-430 IAKGNINF
+430 IAKGRINF
-438 PEECVLGNAICKIYN
+438 PEECVLGNAICKVYN
-453 TPKPKTGIVES
+453 TPKPQPENVE
-464 LPIDKLI
+464 LPK
-471 ISPANEPANEPD
+471 
-483 KDAVAAVAESIRQWG
+483 
-498 MLSPITVSPKDGNY
+498 
-512 RVVAGAK
+512 
-519 RVRAAALAGMKE
+519 
-531 IMAYIQEDAAVSDQP
+531 
-546 DIDVVRIRKTVERC
+546 IDVARIRATVDRC

-581 KKSVEVSNK
+581 KKSVEVSKK

-631 DTVAREFDRLIVI
+631 DTVAKEFDRLIVI

-669 KFGHQVFFGL
+669 KFGHQIFFGL

-688 DVESVLVPTNK
+688 DVQSALAPITAAEAK
-699 EEVLK
+699 EMLT
-704 KLKNLKGYKILEGVR
+704 KLRGYKILQGVR
-719 GQEGVN
+719 GQEPVN
-725 LDLYADQIV
+725 LDLYADQV
-734 RVSALV
+734 ARVSALV

>member
-1 MIAKEL
+1 MINPKL

-16 GVSSDVHK
+16 GASSDIHK
-24 PGGKALKNLLESPF
+24 PGGKALKNLLESAF
-38 KGQVYAVNPKETEV
+38 QGQIYAVNPKETEV

-79 TQTVD
+79 AQTVD
-84 VLAKEKGTKGFIII
+84 VLTQQKGTKGFIII

-116 VDTINSVGGS
+116 VDAINAVGGS

-132 TGFLNTNYAGC
+132 TGFLNTNYSGC
-143 FDTPIPTLDPKGVDF
+143 FDTPIPKLDPKGVDF

-207 ERSSRVIM
+207 EKSSRVIM

-221 GDPQRLLKH
+221 GDPMRLLKH

-240 IAAIKSGGSVAGSR
+240 IAAIKSGGSAAGSR

-268 AVDALFRKAG
+268 AVDALFQKAG
-278 IVRCQNRQEL
+278 IVRCHNRQEL
-288 TTVCAVFM
+288 TTVCGVFM
-296 YPELKG
+296 HPEIKG
-302 NRCAVV
+302 KRCAVI

-329 PSLKEHPK
+329 PPLKDHP
-337 APELLSKLFAGSSVG
+337 ASPALLAKLFGGSSVG

-364 QLGYILD
+364 QLGYIID
-371 AVENDFDEID
+371 TVENEYDEID

-400 LLDQKMR
+400 LLDEKMK

-421 NVKEEIEDF
+421 NVKDEINDF
-430 IAKGNINF
+430 IAKGRINF
-438 PEECVLGNAICKIYN
+438 PEECVLGNAIVKVYN
-453 TPKPKTGIVES
+453 TPKPQPEHVE
-464 LPIDKLI
+464 LPQVD
-471 ISPANEPANEPD
+471 
-483 KDAVAAVAESIRQWG
+483 VA
-498 MLSPITVSPKDGNY
+498 
-512 RVVAGAK
+512 
-519 RVRAAALAGMKE
+519 
-531 IMAYIQEDAAVSDQP
+531 
-546 DIDVVRIRKTVERC
+546 RIRATVDRC

-581 KKSVEVSNK
+581 KKSVEVSKK

-631 DTVAREFDRLIVI
+631 DTVAKEFDRLIVI

-669 KFGHQVFFGL
+669 KFGHQIFFGL

-688 DVESVLVPTNK
+688 DVQSALAPITAAEAK
-699 EEVLK
+699 EMLT
-704 KLKNLKGYKILEGVR
+704 KLRGYKILQGVR
-719 GQEGVN
+719 GQEPVN
-725 LDLYADQIV
+725 LDLYADQIA

>member
-1 MIAKEL
+1 MINPKL
-7 LNPKSIVIC
+7 LNPQSIVVC
-16 GVSSDVHK
+16 GASSDIHK

-38 KGQVYAVNPKETEV
+38 KGQIYAVNPKETEV

-58 AKVDDLPQVDC
+58 AKVNDLPQVDC

-79 TQTVD
+79 AQTVD
-84 VLAKEKGTKGFIII
+84 VLAKEKGCRGFIII
-98 SAGFSEENA
+98 SAGFSEESH
-107 EGAAIEKHI
+107 EGAEIEKHI
-116 VDTINSVGGS
+116 VETINSVGGS

-132 TGFLNTNYAGC
+132 TGFLNVNYAGC
-143 FDTPIPTLDPKGVDF
+143 FDTPIPKLDPKGVDF

-207 ERSSRVIM
+207 EKSSHVIM

-230 SRSLINKGCH
+230 SRNLINKGCH
-240 IAAIKSGGSVAGSR
+240 IAAIKSGGSAAGSR

-268 AVDALFRKAG
+268 AVDALFQKAG
-278 IVRCQNRQEL
+278 IVRCHNRQEL
-288 TTVCAVFM
+288 TTVCGVFM
-296 YPELKG
+296 HPELKG
-302 NRCAVV
+302 KRCAVI

-329 PSLKEHPK
+329 PPLKDHP
-337 APELLSKLFAGSSVG
+337 ASPALLAKLFGGSSVG

-364 QLGYILD
+364 QLGYIID
-371 AVENDFDEID
+371 TVENEYDEID

-400 LLDQKMR
+400 LLDEKMK

-421 NVKEEIEDF
+421 NVKDEINDF
-430 IAKGNINF
+430 IAKGRINF
-438 PEECVLGNAICKIYN
+438 PEECVLGNALVKVYN
-453 TPKPKTGIVES
+453 TPKPQPEHVE
-464 LPIDKLI
+464 LP
-471 ISPANEPANEPD
+471 
-483 KDAVAAVAESIRQWG
+483 R
-498 MLSPITVSPKDGNY
+498 
-512 RVVAGAK
+512 
-519 RVRAAALAGMKE
+519 
-531 IMAYIQEDAAVSDQP
+531 
-546 DIDVVRIRKTVERC
+546 IDVARIRKTIDKC
-560 KDGYMEIAD
+560 GNGYMEIAD

-581 KKSVEVSNK
+581 KKSVEVSQK

-596 AKEVGCSKDVP
+596 AKEVGCNKDVP

-626 GVKDL
+626 NVKDL
-631 DTVAREFDRLIVI
+631 DTVSKEFDRLMAIKD
-644 PETYAVEMYPMLDGT
+644 TYAVEMYPMLDGT
-659 DVYIGAIRDP
+659 DVYIGAIRDD
-669 KFGHQVFFGL
+669 KFGHQIFFGL

-688 DVESVLVPTNK
+688 DVQSALAPITAAEAK
-699 EEVLK
+699 EMLT
-704 KLKNLKGYKILEGVR
+704 KLRGYKILQGVR
-719 GQEGVN
+719 GQEPVN
-725 LDLYADQIV
+725 IDLYADQV
-734 RVSALV
+734 ARVSALV

>member
-1 MIAKEL
+1 M
-7 LNPKSIVIC
+7 
-16 GVSSDVHK
+16 
-24 PGGKALKNLLESPF
+24 
-38 KGQVYAVNPKETEV
+38 
-52 QGVKCY
+52 
-58 AKVDDLPQVDC
+58 
-69 AILCIAAKFC
+69 
-79 TQTVD
+79 
-84 VLAKEKGTKGFIII
+84 
-98 SAGFSEENA
+98 
-107 EGAAIEKHI
+107 
-116 VDTINSVGGS
+116 
-126 LIGPNC
+126 
-132 TGFLNTNYAGC
+132 
-143 FDTPIPTLDPKGVDF
+143 
-158 ITGSGATAV
+158 
-167 FIKEYGMSNGLK
+167 K

-194 EDVLEHLDETFDP
+194 EDVLEYLDETFDP
-207 ERSSRVIM
+207 VKSSHVIM

-221 GDPQRLLKH
+221 GDPQRLLKY

-240 IAAIKSGGSVAGSR
+240 IAAIKSGGSAAGSR

-268 AVDALFRKAG
+268 VVDALFRKAG
-278 IVRCQNRQEL
+278 IVRCHNRQEL
-288 TTVCAVFM
+288 TTVCGVFM
-296 YPELKG
+296 HPEIKG
-302 NRCAVV
+302 KRCAVI

-329 PSLKEHPK
+329 PPLKDHP
-337 APELLSKLFAGSSVG
+337 ASAALLEKLYAGSSVG

-364 QLGYILD
+364 QLGYIID
-371 AVENDFDEID
+371 TVENEYDDID

-400 LLDQKMR
+400 LLDQKMK

-421 NVKEEIEDF
+421 NVRDEIEDF
-430 IAKGNINF
+430 IAKGRINF
-438 PEECVLGNAICKIYN
+438 PEECVLGNAICKVYH
-453 TPKPKTGIVES
+453 TPKPQPEHVE
-464 LPIDKLI
+464 LPK
-471 ISPANEPANEPD
+471 
-483 KDAVAAVAESIRQWG
+483 
-498 MLSPITVSPKDGNY
+498 
-512 RVVAGAK
+512 
-519 RVRAAALAGMKE
+519 
-531 IMAYIQEDAAVSDQP
+531 
-546 DIDVVRIRKTVERC
+546 IDVARIRRTVDRC

-581 KKSVEVSNK
+581 KKSVEVSKK

-626 GVKDL
+626 NVKDM
-631 DTVAREFDRLIVI
+631 DTVSKEFDRLMAIKD
-644 PETYAVEMYPMLDGT
+644 TYAVEMYPMLDGT
-659 DVYIGAIRDP
+659 DVYIGAIKDP
-669 KFGHQVFFGL
+669 KFGHQIFFGL

-688 DVESVLVPTNK
+688 DVQSALAPITADEAK
-699 EEVLK
+699 EMLK
-704 KLKNLKGYKILEGVR
+704 KLKGYKILQGVR

-725 LDLYADQIV
+725 IDLYADQIA

-769 LEK
+769 IEK

>member
-7 LNPKSIVIC
+7 LNPRSIVIC
-16 GVSSDVHK
+16 GASSDVHK

-79 TQTVD
+79 AQTVD

-143 FDTPIPTLDPKGVDF
+143 FDAPIPHLDPKGVDF

-207 ERSSRVIM
+207 EKSSRVIM

-240 IAAIKSGGSVAGSR
+240 IAAIKSGGSAAGSR

-296 YPELKG
+296 HPEIKG
-302 NRCAVV
+302 KRCAVI

-329 PSLKEHPK
+329 PSLKEHP
-337 APELLSKLFAGSSVG
+337 ASPALLEKLFAGSSVG

-364 QLGYILD
+364 QLGYIID
-371 AVENDFDEID
+371 AVENDYTDID

-400 LLDQKMR
+400 LLDEKMK

-430 IAKGNINF
+430 IAKGRINF
-438 PEECVLGNAICKIYN
+438 PEECVLGNAICKVYH
-453 TPKPKTGIVES
+453 TPKPQPEHVE
-464 LPIDKLI
+464 
-471 ISPANEPANEPD
+471 
-483 KDAVAAVAESIRQWG
+483 
-498 MLSPITVSPKDGNY
+498 TPK
-512 RVVAGAK
+512 
-519 RVRAAALAGMKE
+519 
-531 IMAYIQEDAAVSDQP
+531 
-546 DIDVVRIRKTVERC
+546 IDVARIRKTIDRC
-560 KDGYMEIAD
+560 KDGYMEISD

-581 KKSVEVSNK
+581 KKSVEVSKK

-631 DTVAREFDRLIVI
+631 DTVAKEFDRLIVI
-644 PETYAVEMYPMLDGT
+644 PETYAVEMYPMLDGI
-659 DVYIGAIRDP
+659 DVYIGAIRDA
-669 KFGHQVFFGL
+669 KFGHQIFFGL

-688 DVESVLVPTNK
+688 DVQSALAPITAAEAK
-699 EEVLK
+699 EMLK
-704 KLKNLKGYKILEGVR
+704 QLKGYKILEGVR

-725 LDLYADQIV
+725 LDLYADQV
-734 RVSALV
+734 ARVSALV

>member
-7 LNPKSIVIC
+7 LNPRSIVVC
-16 GVSSDVHK
+16 GASSDIHK
-24 PGGKALKNLLESPF
+24 PGGKALKNLLESSF
-38 KGQVYAVNPKETEV
+38 KGEVYAVNPKESEV

-58 AKVDDLPQVDC
+58 AKVEELPQVDC

-79 TQTVD
+79 AATVD
-84 VLAKEKGTKGFIII
+84 VLTQQKGTKGFIIV

-116 VDTINSVGGS
+116 VDSINAVGGS

-132 TGFLNTNYAGC
+132 TGFLNTNYSGC
-143 FDTPIPTLDPKGVDF
+143 FDTPIPKLDPHGVDF

-167 FIKEYGMSNGLK
+167 FIKEYGISNGLT

-207 ERSSRVIM
+207 EKSSRVIM

-230 SRSLINKGCH
+230 SRNLINKGCK
-240 IAAIKSGGSVAGSR
+240 IAAIKSGGSAAGSR

-296 YPELKG
+296 HPELKG
-302 NRCAVV
+302 KRCAVV

-329 PSLKEHPK
+329 PSLKDHPK
-337 APELLSKLFAGSSVG
+337 SPELLSKLFGGSSVG

-371 AVENDFDEID
+371 AVENDYDEID

-400 LLDQKMR
+400 LLDEKMKS
-407 TCKKPIFP
+407 CKKPIFP

-421 NVKEEIEDF
+421 NVKDEIADF
-430 IAKGNINF
+430 IAKGRINF
-438 PEECVLGNAICKIYN
+438 PEECVLGNALCKVYH
-453 TPKPKTGIVES
+453 TPKPQPENVEQ
-464 LPIDKLI
+464 
-471 ISPANEPANEPD
+471 PAVD
-483 KDAVAAVAESIRQWG
+483 VA
-498 MLSPITVSPKDGNY
+498 
-512 RVVAGAK
+512 
-519 RVRAAALAGMKE
+519 
-531 IMAYIQEDAAVSDQP
+531 
-546 DIDVVRIRKTVERC
+546 RIRKTIERC
-560 KDGYMEIAD
+560 KSGYLEIAD

-581 KKSVEVSNK
+581 KKSVEVAK
-590 EDALAF
+590 VEDAIAF

-631 DTVAREFDRLIVI
+631 ETVEKEFNRLIVI

-659 DVYIGAIRDP
+659 DVYIGAIKDA
-669 KFGHQVFFGL
+669 KFGHQIFFGL

-688 DVESVLVPTNK
+688 DVQSALAPIAAAEAK
-699 EEVLK
+699 EMLK
-704 KLKNLKGYKILEGVR
+704 QLKGYKILEGVR

-725 LDLYADQIV
+725 LDLYADQIA

-769 LEK
+769 IEK

>member
-7 LNPKSIVIC
+7 LNPRSIVIC
-16 GVSSDVHK
+16 GASSDVHK
-24 PGGKALKNLLESPF
+24 PGGKSLKNLLESPF

-79 TQTVD
+79 AQTVD
-84 VLAKEKGTKGFIII
+84 VLAKEKGCKGFIIV
-98 SAGFSEENA
+98 SAGFSEESH
-107 EGAAIEKHI
+107 EGAEIEKHI

-132 TGFLNTNYAGC
+132 TGFLNVNYAGC
-143 FDTPIPTLDPKGVDF
+143 FDTPIPPLDPKGVDF

-207 ERSSRVIM
+207 EKSSHVIM

-240 IAAIKSGGSVAGSR
+240 IAAIKSGGSAAGSR

-302 NRCAVV
+302 KRCAVI

-329 PSLKEHPK
+329 PSLKDHPAS
-337 APELLSKLFAGSSVG
+337 APLLEKLFGGSSVG

-364 QLGYILD
+364 QLGYIID
-371 AVENDFDEID
+371 TVENEYTDID

-421 NVKEEIEDF
+421 NVKSEIEDF

-438 PEECVLGNAICKIYN
+438 PEECVLGNALVKVYH
-453 TPKPKTGIVES
+453 TPKPQPENVE
-464 LPIDKLI
+464 LPK
-471 ISPANEPANEPD
+471 
-483 KDAVAAVAESIRQWG
+483 
-498 MLSPITVSPKDGNY
+498 
-512 RVVAGAK
+512 
-519 RVRAAALAGMKE
+519 
-531 IMAYIQEDAAVSDQP
+531 
-546 DIDVVRIRKTVERC
+546 IDVARIRKTVERC

-581 KKSVEVSNK
+581 KKSVEVSKK

-631 DTVAREFDRLIVI
+631 DTVAKEFDRLIVI

-659 DVYIGAIRDP
+659 DVYIGAIRDE
-669 KFGHQVFFGL
+669 KFGHQIFFGL

-688 DVESVLVPTNK
+688 DVQSALAPITAAEAK
-699 EEVLK
+699 EMLK
-704 KLKNLKGYKILEGVR
+704 KLKGYKILEGVR

-725 LDLYADQIV
+725 IDLYAEQV
-734 RVSALV
+734 ARVSALV

>member
-7 LNPKSIVIC
+7 LNPRSIVIC
-16 GVSSDVHK
+16 GASSDVHK
-24 PGGKALKNLLESPF
+24 PGGKSLKNLLESPF

-79 TQTVD
+79 AQTVD
-84 VLAKEKGTKGFIII
+84 VLAKEKGCKGFIIV
-98 SAGFSEENA
+98 SAGFSEESH
-107 EGAAIEKHI
+107 EGAEIEKHI

-132 TGFLNTNYAGC
+132 TGFLNVNYAGC
-143 FDTPIPTLDPKGVDF
+143 FDTPIPPLDPKGVDF

-207 ERSSRVIM
+207 EKSSHVIM

-240 IAAIKSGGSVAGSR
+240 IAAIKSGGSAAGSR

-302 NRCAVV
+302 KRCAVI

-329 PSLKEHPK
+329 PSLKDHPAS
-337 APELLSKLFAGSSVG
+337 APLLEKLFGGSSVG

-364 QLGYILD
+364 QLGYIID
-371 AVENDFDEID
+371 TVENEYTDID

-421 NVKEEIEDF
+421 NVKSEIEDF

-438 PEECVLGNAICKIYN
+438 PEECVLGNALVKVYH
-453 TPKPKTGIVES
+453 TPKPQPENVE
-464 LPIDKLI
+464 LPK
-471 ISPANEPANEPD
+471 
-483 KDAVAAVAESIRQWG
+483 
-498 MLSPITVSPKDGNY
+498 
-512 RVVAGAK
+512 
-519 RVRAAALAGMKE
+519 
-531 IMAYIQEDAAVSDQP
+531 
-546 DIDVVRIRKTVERC
+546 IDVARIRKTVERC

-581 KKSVEVSNK
+581 KKSVEVSKK

-631 DTVAREFDRLIVI
+631 DTVAKEFDRLIVI

-659 DVYIGAIRDP
+659 DVYIGAIRDE
-669 KFGHQVFFGL
+669 KFGHQIFFGL

-688 DVESVLVPTNK
+688 DVQSALAPITAAEAK
-699 EEVLK
+699 EMLK
-704 KLKNLKGYKILEGVR
+704 KLKGYKILEGVR

-725 LDLYADQIV
+725 IDLYAEQV
-734 RVSALV
+734 ARVSALV

-769 LEK
+769 QVWFVLSCPFCI

>member
-1 MIAKEL
+1 MINPKL
-7 LNPKSIVIC
+7 LNPQSIVVC
-16 GVSSDVHK
+16 GASSDIHK
-24 PGGKALKNLLESPF
+24 PGGKALKNLLESAF

-79 TQTVD
+79 AQTVD
-84 VLAKEKGTKGFIII
+84 VLTQQKGTKGFIII
-98 SAGFSEENA
+98 SAGFSEESA

-116 VDTINSVGGS
+116 VDAINAVGGS

-132 TGFLNTNYAGC
+132 TGFLNTNYSGC
-143 FDTPIPTLDPKGVDF
+143 FDTPIPKLDPKGVDF

-194 EDVLEHLDETFDP
+194 EDVLEHLDESFDP
-207 ERSSRVIM
+207 EKSSHVIM

-240 IAAIKSGGSVAGSR
+240 IAAIKSGGSAAGSR

-268 AVDALFRKAG
+268 AVDALFQKAG
-278 IVRCQNRQEL
+278 IVRCHNRQEL
-288 TTVCAVFM
+288 TTVCGVFT
-296 YPELKG
+296 YPEIKG
-302 NRCAVV
+302 NRCAVI

-318 TDVLSNGGMEV
+318 TDVLSNGGIEV
-329 PSLKEHPK
+329 PPLKDHP
-337 APELLSKLFAGSSVG
+337 ASPALLAKLFGGSSVG

-364 QLGYILD
+364 QLGYIID
-371 AVENDFDEID
+371 TVENEYDEID

-400 LLDQKMR
+400 LLDEKMK

-421 NVKEEIEDF
+421 NVKQEIEDF
-430 IAKGNINF
+430 IAKGRINF
-438 PEECVLGNAICKIYN
+438 PEECVLGNALVKVYN
-453 TPKPKTGIVES
+453 TPKPQPEHVD
-464 LPIDKLI
+464 LPQVD
-471 ISPANEPANEPD
+471 
-483 KDAVAAVAESIRQWG
+483 VA
-498 MLSPITVSPKDGNY
+498 
-512 RVVAGAK
+512 
-519 RVRAAALAGMKE
+519 
-531 IMAYIQEDAAVSDQP
+531 
-546 DIDVVRIRKTVERC
+546 RIRATVDRC

-581 KKSVEVSNK
+581 KKSVEVSKK

-631 DTVAREFDRLIVI
+631 DTVAKEFDRLIVI

-669 KFGHQVFFGL
+669 KFGHQIFFGL

-688 DVESVLVPTNK
+688 DVQSALAPITAAEAK
-699 EEVLK
+699 EMLT
-704 KLKNLKGYKILEGVR
+704 KLRGYKILQGVR
-719 GQEGVN
+719 GQEPVN
-725 LDLYADQIV
+725 LDLYADQIA

>member
-1 MIAKEL
+1 MINPKL
-7 LNPKSIVIC
+7 LNPQSIVVC
-16 GVSSDVHK
+16 GASSDIHK
-24 PGGKALKNLLESPF
+24 PGGKSLKNLLESPF
-38 KGQVYAVNPKETEV
+38 KGQIYAVNPKETEV

-79 TQTVD
+79 AQTVD
-84 VLAKEKGTKGFIII
+84 VLAKEKGCRGFIIV
-98 SAGFSEENA
+98 SAGFSEESH
-107 EGAAIEKHI
+107 EGAEIEKHI

-132 TGFLNTNYAGC
+132 TGFLNTNYSGC
-143 FDTPIPTLDPKGVDF
+143 FDTPIPKLDPKGVDF

-207 ERSSRVIM
+207 EKSSHVIM

-240 IAAIKSGGSVAGSR
+240 IAAIKSGGSAAGSR

-278 IVRCQNRQEL
+278 IVRCHNRQEL
-288 TTVCAVFM
+288 TTVCGVFM
-296 YPELKG
+296 HPEIKG
-302 NRCAVV
+302 KRCAVI

-318 TDVLSNGGMEV
+318 TDVLSNGGLEV
-329 PSLKEHPK
+329 PPLKDHP
-337 APELLSKLFAGSSVG
+337 ASPALLAKLFGGSSVG

-364 QLGYILD
+364 QLGYIID
-371 AVENDFDEID
+371 TVENEYDEID

-400 LLDQKMR
+400 LLDEKMK

-421 NVKEEIEDF
+421 NVKDEINDF
-430 IAKGNINF
+430 IAKGRINF
-438 PEECVLGNAICKIYN
+438 PEECVLGNAICKVYN
-453 TPKPKTGIVES
+453 TPKPQPEHVE
-464 LPIDKLI
+464 LP
-471 ISPANEPANEPD
+471 
-483 KDAVAAVAESIRQWG
+483 Q
-498 MLSPITVSPKDGNY
+498 
-512 RVVAGAK
+512 
-519 RVRAAALAGMKE
+519 
-531 IMAYIQEDAAVSDQP
+531 
-546 DIDVVRIRKTVERC
+546 IDVARIRKTVERC

-581 KKSVEVSNK
+581 KKSVEVSKK

-631 DTVAREFDRLIVI
+631 DTVAKEFDRLIVI
-644 PETYAVEMYPMLDGT
+644 PETYAVEMYPMLDGI
-659 DVYIGAIRDP
+659 DVYIGAIKDA
-669 KFGHQVFFGL
+669 KFGHQIFFGL

-688 DVESVLVPTNK
+688 DVQSALAPITAAEAK
-699 EEVLK
+699 EMLK
-704 KLKNLKGYKILEGVR
+704 QLKGYKILQGVR

-725 LDLYADQIV
+725 LDLYADQV
-734 RVSALV
+734 ARVSALV

>member
-7 LNPKSIVIC
+7 LNPRSIVIC
-16 GVSSDVHK
+16 GASSDIHK
-24 PGGKALKNLLESPF
+24 PGGKSLKNLLESPF
-38 KGQVYAVNPKETEV
+38 KGQIYAVNPKETEV

-69 AILCIAAKFC
+69 ALLCIAAKFC
-79 TQTVD
+79 AQTVD
-84 VLAKEKGTKGFIII
+84 VLAKEKGCKGFIII
-98 SAGFSEENA
+98 SAGFSEESH
-107 EGAAIEKHI
+107 EGAEIEKHI

-132 TGFLNTNYAGC
+132 TGFLNVNYAGC
-143 FDTPIPTLDPKGVDF
+143 FDTPIPPLNPKGVDF

-167 FIKEYGMSNGLK
+167 FIKEYGMSNGLQ

-207 ERSSRVIM
+207 EKSSHVIM

-240 IAAIKSGGSVAGSR
+240 IAAIKSGNSAAGSR

-261 ALATNDA
+261 ALATSDA

-296 YPELKG
+296 HPELKG
-302 NRCAVV
+302 KRCAVV

-318 TDVLSNGGMEV
+318 TDVLSNGGMDI

-337 APELLSKLFAGSSVG
+337 APELLSKLFGGSSVG

-390 GLFSNKEVYD
+390 GLFSNKKVYD
-400 LLDQKMR
+400 LLDEKMK

-421 NVKEEIEDF
+421 NVKDEINDF
-430 IAKGNINF
+430 IAKGRINF
-438 PEECVLGNAICKIYN
+438 PEECVLGNAICKVYN
-453 TPKPKTGIVES
+453 TPKPQPEHVE
-464 LPIDKLI
+464 LP
-471 ISPANEPANEPD
+471 
-483 KDAVAAVAESIRQWG
+483 Q
-498 MLSPITVSPKDGNY
+498 
-512 RVVAGAK
+512 
-519 RVRAAALAGMKE
+519 
-531 IMAYIQEDAAVSDQP
+531 
-546 DIDVVRIRKTVERC
+546 IDVARIRKTIDRC
-560 KDGYMEIAD
+560 KDGYLEIAD

-581 KKSVEVSNK
+581 KKSVEVSKK

-631 DTVAREFDRLIVI
+631 DTVAKEFDRLIVI
-644 PETYAVEMYPMLDGT
+644 PETYAVEMYPMLDGL
-659 DVYIGAIRDP
+659 DVYIGAIKDA
-669 KFGHQVFFGL
+669 KFGHQIFFGL

-688 DVESVLVPTNK
+688 DVQSALAPITAAEAK
-699 EEVLK
+699 EMLK
-704 KLKNLKGYKILEGVR
+704 QLKGYKILEGVR

-725 LDLYADQIV
+725 IDLYADQV
-734 RVSALV
+734 ARVSALV

-769 LEK
+769 IEK

>member
-7 LNPKSIVIC
+7 LDPKSIVIC
-16 GVSSDVHK
+16 GASSDVHK
-24 PGGKALKNLLESPF
+24 PGGKALLNLLNSNF
-38 KGQVYAVNPKETEV
+38 KGEVYAVNPKESEV

-58 AKVDDLPQVDC
+58 AKVEDLPQVDC

-79 TQTVD
+79 AATVD
-84 VLAKEKGTKGFIII
+84 VLTQQKGTKGFIIV
-98 SAGFSEENA
+98 SAGFSEENE

-116 VDTINSVGGS
+116 VDSINAVGGS

-132 TGFLNTNYAGC
+132 TGFLNTNYSGC
-143 FDTPIPTLDPKGVDF
+143 FDTPIPTLDPHGVDF

-167 FIKEYGMSNGLK
+167 FIKEYGITNGLT

-194 EDVLEHLDETFDP
+194 EDVLEHLDTTFDP
-207 ERSSRVIM
+207 EKSSRVIM

-240 IAAIKSGGSVAGSR
+240 IAAIKSGGSAAGSR

-288 TTVCAVFM
+288 TTVCAIFM
-296 YPELKG
+296 HPELKG
-302 NRCAVV
+302 KRCAVI

-318 TDVLSNGGMEV
+318 TDVLSNGGMDV

-337 APELLSKLFAGSSVG
+337 APELLSKLFGGSSVG

-364 QLGYILD
+364 QLGYIID

-390 GLFSNKEVYD
+390 GLFSNREVYK
-400 LLDQKMR
+400 LLDDKMK

-421 NVKEEIEDF
+421 NVKEEIQEF
-430 IAKGNINF
+430 IDRGRINF
-438 PEECVLGNAICKIYN
+438 PEECVLGNALCKVYS
-453 TPKPKTGIVES
+453 TPKPQPEHVE
-464 LPIDKLI
+464 LP
-471 ISPANEPANEPD
+471 A
-483 KDAVAAVAESIRQWG
+483 
-498 MLSPITVSPKDGNY
+498 
-512 RVVAGAK
+512 
-519 RVRAAALAGMKE
+519 
-531 IMAYIQEDAAVSDQP
+531 
-546 DIDVVRIRKTVERC
+546 IDVERIRATVDRC
-560 KDGYMEIAD
+560 ENGYMEIAD

-574 DAAGISR
+574 DAAGIAR
-581 KKSVEVSNK
+581 KKSVEVDKK

-631 DTVAREFDRLIVI
+631 DTVAREFDRLIAI
-644 PETYAVEMYPMLDGT
+644 KDTYAVEMYPMLDGT
-659 DVYIGAIRDP
+659 DVYIGAIRDE
-669 KFGHQVFFGL
+669 KFGHQIFFGL

-688 DVESVLVPTNK
+688 DVQSAIAPITAAEAK
-699 EEVLK
+699 EMLT
-704 KLKNLKGYKILEGVR
+704 KLRGYKILQGVR
-719 GQEGVN
+719 GQEPVN
-725 LDLYADQIV
+725 IDLYAEQV
-734 RVSALV
+734 ARVSALV

-759 YVTAVDARIR
+759 AVVAVDARIR

>member
-1 MIAKEL
+1 MIANEL
-7 LNPKSIVIC
+7 LNPRSIVVC
-16 GVSSDVHK
+16 GASSDVHK
-24 PGGKALKNLLESPF
+24 PGGKSLYNLLHSPF
-38 KGQVYAVNPKETEV
+38 KGTVYAVNPKETEV

-58 AKVDDLPQVDC
+58 NKVDDLPQVDC

-79 TQTVD
+79 AQTVD
-84 VLAKEKGTKGFIII
+84 VLAKEKGCKGFIIV

-132 TGFLNTNYAGC
+132 TGFLNTNYSGC
-143 FDTPIPTLDPKGVDF
+143 FDAPIPPLDPKGVDF

-240 IAAIKSGGSVAGSR
+240 IAAIKSGGSAAGSR

-296 YPELKG
+296 HPEIKG
-302 NRCAVV
+302 KRCAVI

-329 PSLKEHPK
+329 PSLKEHP
-337 APELLSKLFAGSSVG
+337 ASPALLEKLFAGSSVG

-364 QLGYILD
+364 QLGYIID
-371 AVENDFDEID
+371 AVENDYTDID

-400 LLDQKMR
+400 LLDQKMK

-421 NVKEEIEDF
+421 NVKDEIDDF
-430 IAKGNINF
+430 IAKGRINF
-438 PEECVLGNAICKIYN
+438 PEECVLGNAICKVYN
-453 TPKPKTGIVES
+453 TPKPQPENVE
-464 LPIDKLI
+464 LP
-471 ISPANEPANEPD
+471 A
-483 KDAVAAVAESIRQWG
+483 
-498 MLSPITVSPKDGNY
+498 
-512 RVVAGAK
+512 
-519 RVRAAALAGMKE
+519 
-531 IMAYIQEDAAVSDQP
+531 
-546 DIDVVRIRKTVERC
+546 IDVARIRRTIDRC
-560 KDGYMEIAD
+560 KDGYMEISD

-581 KKSVEVSNK
+581 KKSVEVSKK

-669 KFGHQVFFGL
+669 KFGHQIFFGL

-688 DVESVLVPTNK
+688 DVQSALAPITAAEAK
-699 EEVLK
+699 EMLTK
-704 KLKNLKGYKILEGVR
+704 LKGYKILQGVR

-725 LDLYADQIV
+725 LDLYADQV
-734 RVSALV
+734 ARVSALV